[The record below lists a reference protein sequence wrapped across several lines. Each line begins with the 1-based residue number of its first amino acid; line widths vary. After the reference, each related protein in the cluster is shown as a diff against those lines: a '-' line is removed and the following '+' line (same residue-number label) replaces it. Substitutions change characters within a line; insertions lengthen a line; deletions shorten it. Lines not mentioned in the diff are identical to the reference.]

1 MTAPVVWQGLD
12 HAALH
17 EAVVNG
23 GLGPAV
29 SMDAEQ
35 QWRRMGKFITEI
47 EGRLTA
53 AMRESESEW
62 SGDAAEAARTG
73 ISPLGRWAIDAAQD
87 AATTA
92 EAVTAHAYGA
102 ATLRSQ
108 LRDNPPVPAETIME
122 ALERNATYGP
132 QGATPADLAVVQAE
146 QARRDGAAAKA
157 AEDARVYE
165 NIGFESRRT
174 LDFWTVPPTVTV
186 EPASAAAPGGAGGG
200 PAGGGWVA
208 PAAVSP
214 AAVELPSG
222 TGPSGTGPSGTGPS
236 GTGPSG
242 TAPSGAGPGAVPSPA
257 PGGAG
262 PSGAAVPG
270 GVVPLPGGAGPAGRG
285 PGLGPAGRGTP
296 GPTPGGPP
304 VDPTTRT
311 APPSPGP
318 YSPGST
324 TPIGRTAPS
333 PGARGTGPGPWTRA
347 ATEPRAPSGPRPVVP
362 GAPPRSPSPGWRS
375 VVVPAEPTPRA
386 PAEPAVR
393 PGVGAAAGG
402 TAGQTTG
409 ARSATSHGLYPPM
422 AGTGSAGHGTE
433 RRRASYLVDDSGAFA
448 DRRWVQPA
456 VITPEDLIPDEHGR
470 LPGQDGRHE

>member
-1 MTAPVVWQGLD
+1 MTGPVVWQGLD

-35 QWRRMGKFITEI
+35 QWRRMGKLITEI

-108 LRDNPPVPAETIME
+108 LRDNPPVPAETITE

-186 EPASAAAPGGAGGG
+186 EPASAAVPGVAPGGAGEG
-200 PAGGGWVA
+200 PAGSGWAA
-208 PAAVSP
+208 PAALSP
-214 AAVELPSG
+214 AGAVELPSS
-222 TGPSGTGPSGTGPS
+222 TGPSGAGPNGTGP
-236 GTGPSG
+236 G
-242 TAPSGAGPGAVPSPA
+242 GAGPGAVPSA
-257 PGGAG
+257 AAGGAG
-262 PSGAAVPG
+262 PPGSAVPG
-270 GVVPLPGGAGPAGRG
+270 GVVPLPGGGTGPAGRG
-285 PGLGPAGRGTP
+285 PGLEPAARAT
-296 GPTPGGPP
+296 GPTPSG
-304 VDPTTRT
+304 
-311 APPSPGP
+311 
-318 YSPGST
+318 SPGS
-324 TPIGRTAPS
+324 P
-333 PGARGTGPGPWTRA
+333 
-347 ATEPRAPSGPRPVVP
+347 
-362 GAPPRSPSPGWRS
+362 
-375 VVVPAEPTPRA
+375 
-386 PAEPAVR
+386 
-393 PGVGAAAGG
+393 
-402 TAGQTTG
+402 
-409 ARSATSHGLYPPM
+409 
-422 AGTGSAGHGTE
+422 
-433 RRRASYLVDDSGAFA
+433 
-448 DRRWVQPA
+448 
-456 VITPEDLIPDEHGR
+456 
-470 LPGQDGRHE
+470 

>member
-35 QWRRMGKFITEI
+35 QWRRMGKLITDI
-47 EGRLTA
+47 EGRLTV

-62 SGDAAEAARTG
+62 AGDAADAARTG

-108 LRDNPPVPAETIME
+108 LRDNPPVPSETIME
-122 ALERNATYGP
+122 ALDRNATYGP
-132 QGATPADLAVVQAE
+132 QGATPVELAIVQAE
-146 QARRDGAAAKA
+146 QARRDEAAAKA

-186 EPASAAAPGGAGGG
+186 EPASALAPSGSAGGLASG
-200 PAGGGWVA
+200 GWASPAGTGGSTAVA
-208 PAAVSP
+208 PAGS
-214 AAVELPSG
+214 VELPG
-222 TGPSGTGPSGTGPS
+222 
-236 GTGPSG
+236 
-242 TAPSGAGPGAVPSPA
+242 GAGPGA
-257 PGGAG
+257 AG
-262 PSGAAVPG
+262 PSAAGPSAVAQSAATPATAGPTGGAVPG
-270 GVVPLPGGAGPAGRG
+270 GVVPLPGGGAGPGGRG
-285 PGLGPAGRGTP
+285 VGTAIEPAGRGTP
-296 GPTPGGPP
+296 GGGRGGGGSSGPTSRTPP
-304 VDPTTRT
+304 T
-311 APPSPGP
+311 PGP
-318 YSPGST
+318 YSPGSP
-324 TPIGRTAPS
+324 TPIGRPAPS
-333 PGARGTGPGPWTRA
+333 SGGRGTGPGPWTRA
-347 ATEPRAPSGPRPVVP
+347 ATDPRPPPGPRPVVP
-362 GAPPRSPSPGWRS
+362 GTGTPPRTPSPGWRS
-375 VVVPAEPTPRA
+375 VVLPAEPPVRA

-393 PGVGAAAGG
+393 SGTGAGG
-402 TAGQTTG
+402 TAGQATG
-409 ARSATSHGLYPPM
+409 ARTSSTHGMYPPM
-422 AGTGSAGHGTE
+422 AGAGGAGQGTE
-433 RRRASYLVDDSGAFA
+433 RRRPAYLIDDSGVFA

-456 VITPEDLIPDEHGR
+456 VITPADLIPDEHGR